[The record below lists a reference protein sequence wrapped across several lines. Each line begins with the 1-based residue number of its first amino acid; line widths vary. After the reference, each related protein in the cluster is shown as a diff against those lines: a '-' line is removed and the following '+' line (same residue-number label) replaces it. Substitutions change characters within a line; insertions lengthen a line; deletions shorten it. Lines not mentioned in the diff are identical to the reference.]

1 MKKEIDFEG
10 SKISRNEFFFFF
22 LNFEYS
28 LTSALSVANY
38 IKGDE

>member
-10 SKISRNEFFFFF
+10 SKISGMNFFFF